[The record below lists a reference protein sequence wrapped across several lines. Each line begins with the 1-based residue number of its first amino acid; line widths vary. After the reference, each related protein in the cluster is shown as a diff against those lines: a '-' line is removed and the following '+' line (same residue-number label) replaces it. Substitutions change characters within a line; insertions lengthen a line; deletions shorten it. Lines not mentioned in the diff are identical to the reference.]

1 MNFSSKNNLYS
12 HFLQQWHT
20 QFRQVPFII
29 RYIKSY
35 PQSFLKLDGC
45 HLLDEEEVEASQANW
60 LLLLEKFDHP
70 LEKEFFKRWWVPLE
84 KNRFGLYLD
93 LSTPGFTL
101 FQTIYFPFEPYAWTK
116 KILFENM
123 TEFLAVADETDNGAD
138 IQLFENEDEWQA
150 GIDSLFKQNRE
161 LGLSGQIEPRP
172 IEVDD
177 LFSGPTSGSCMLKD
191 DELTLKDVNAII
203 LFVLPFNLKIHLN
216 DFCTDEDLTQEVHQ
230 KVTDIQ
236 SLLFLIQ
243 SSGFLRVTSYEFFF
257 VPTETGYVKWAD
269 NVFTIKYNDHWQLC
283 HIRSKFETFRWF
295 FEKSLRDDL

>member
-1 MNFSSKNNLYS
+1 VS
-12 HFLQQWHT
+12 
-20 QFRQVPFII
+20 FIL

-35 PQSFLKLDGC
+35 PQSFLKLEGC
-45 HLLDEEEVEASQANW
+45 YLLDEKEVEASQANW
-60 LLLLEKFDHP
+60 LQLLEKFEHP
-70 LEKEFFKRWWVPLE
+70 LEKEFYKPWWVPLE

-116 KILFENM
+116 KIMFENM
-123 TEFLAVADETDNGAD
+123 TDFLASADETNNETD

-150 GIDSLFKQNRE
+150 EIDSLFKQNRE

-177 LFSGPTSGSCMLKD
+177 LFSGPSSGSCMLQD
-191 DELTLKDVNAII
+191 DELTLKDVNGIF
-203 LFVLPFNLKIHLN
+203 LGVLPRDLKIHLF

-230 KVTDIQ
+230 KVTDIK

-243 SSGFLRVTSYEFFF
+243 SS
-257 VPTETGYVKWAD
+257 
-269 NVFTIKYNDHWQLC
+269 TIRREIIQ
-283 HIRSKFETFRWF
+283 FEY
-295 FEKSLRDDL
+295 